1 MKVTAI
7 ISKELIEE
15 AMKLSKADT
24 ITEALKVALVS
35 YIRSQKVK
43 QIGASIVSEPLEFR
57 YSAQELRDLNRRRH
71 ISTIY
76 CKVYI
81 NSY

>member
-7 ISKELIEE
+7 ISQELIEE
-15 AMKLSKADT
+15 AMELSKADT

-43 QIGASIVSEPLEFR
+43 QIGASIVSEPLEFK
-57 YSAQELRDLNRRRH
+57 YSAQELRDLNRR
-71 ISTIY
+71 
-76 CKVYI
+76 
-81 NSY
+81 

>member
-15 AMKLSKADT
+15 AMELSKADT
-24 ITEALKVALVS
+24 ITEALKVALIS

-43 QIGASIVSEPLEFR
+43 QIGASIVSEPLEFK
-57 YSAQELRDLNRRRH
+57 YSAQELRDLNRR
-71 ISTIY
+71 
-76 CKVYI
+76 
-81 NSY
+81 

>member
-15 AMKLSKADT
+15 AMELSKADT
-24 ITEALKVALVS
+24 ITETLKVALVS

-43 QIGASIVSEPLEFR
+43 QIGAAIVSEPFEFK
-57 YSAQELRDLNRRRH
+57 YSAQELRDLNRR
-71 ISTIY
+71 
-76 CKVYI
+76 
-81 NSY
+81 

>member
-15 AMKLSKADT
+15 AMELSKADT
-24 ITEALKVALVS
+24 ITEALKVALIS

-43 QIGASIVSEPLEFR
+43 QIGTSIMSEPLEFK
-57 YSAQELRDLNRRRH
+57 YSAQELRDLNRR
-71 ISTIY
+71 
-76 CKVYI
+76 
-81 NSY
+81 

>member
-7 ISKELIEE
+7 ISQELIEE
-15 AMKLSKADT
+15 AMELSKADT

-57 YSAQELRDLNRRRH
+57 YSAQELRDLNRR
-71 ISTIY
+71 
-76 CKVYI
+76 
-81 NSY
+81 

>member
-1 MKVTAI
+1 MKVTAV
-7 ISKELIEE
+7 ISQELIEE
-15 AMKLSKADT
+15 AMELSKADT

-57 YSAQELRDLNRRRH
+57 YSAQELRDLNRR
-71 ISTIY
+71 
-76 CKVYI
+76 
-81 NSY
+81 

>member
-15 AMKLSKADT
+15 AMGLSKADT
-24 ITEALKVALVS
+24 ITETLKVALVS

-43 QIGASIVSEPLEFR
+43 QIGASIVSEPLEFK
-57 YSAQELRDLNRRRH
+57 YSAQELRDLNRR
-71 ISTIY
+71 
-76 CKVYI
+76 
-81 NSY
+81 

>member
-57 YSAQELRDLNRRRH
+57 YSAQELRDLNRR
-71 ISTIY
+71 
-76 CKVYI
+76 
-81 NSY
+81 

>member
-15 AMKLSKADT
+15 AMELSKADT
-24 ITEALKVALVS
+24 ITETLKVALVS

-43 QIGASIVSEPLEFR
+43 QIGASIVNEPLEFK
-57 YSAQELRDLNRRRH
+57 YSAQELRDLNRR
-71 ISTIY
+71 
-76 CKVYI
+76 
-81 NSY
+81 